1 MHGSGAE
8 NVNKHLVTMFW
19 GILPSK
25 PVSHALYH
33 QGCMKQR
40 LLERKC
46 PLRTRGEIVMTKATS
61 PWIAKLLAIGSI
73 AVAGLMAGTAAQ
85 AHGGVSL
92 SIGLGAP
99 VYGNPYVA
107 PAPVYMPP
115 RPVSYPPPP
124 PVYYAPPP
132 RPVYYNAP
140 PVYYTP
146 PPAVYY
152 GGYGNGHRHR
162 HHGHGHG
169 HGHGR
174 HWDR

>member
-115 RPVSYPPPP
+115 RPVYYAPPP
-124 PVYYAPPP
+124 PVYVQQQVYYRPA
-132 RPVYYNAP
+132 PVYYGP
-140 PVYYTP
+140 PRG
-146 PPAVYY
+146 YY
-152 GGYGNGHRHR
+152 GPPHGYY
-162 HHGHGHG
+162 
-169 HGHGR
+169 GR
-174 HWDR
+174 GW

>member
-115 RPVSYPPPP
+115 RPVYYAPPP

-132 RPVYYNAP
+132 PVYYAP
-140 PVYYTP
+140 PRPMYRP
-146 PPAVYY
+146 PMYRPAPVYY
-152 GGYGNGHRHR
+152 GGGYRPQRPHHHHHHHR
-162 HHGHGHG
+162 
-169 HGHGR
+169 
-174 HWDR
+174 